1 MNSKLIRG
9 YLEAKQALY
18 EKYDNI
24 PSEWVEGG
32 LMVCRIYPNF
42 YKKFCGLLGDAVVSD
57 RELAAY
63 YITIQ
68 TLLKIAMEEL
78 GDDMV

>member
-9 YLEAKQALY
+9 YLEAKKALY

-32 LMVCRIYPNF
+32 LMVCKIYPNF
-42 YKKFCGLLGDAVVSD
+42 YKKILWFAG
-57 RELAAY
+57 
-63 YITIQ
+63 
-68 TLLKIAMEEL
+68 
-78 GDDMV
+78 

>member
-1 MNSKLIRG
+1 
-9 YLEAKQALY
+9 
-18 EKYDNI
+18 
-24 PSEWVEGG
+24 
-32 LMVCRIYPNF
+32 
-42 YKKFCGLLGDAVVSD
+42 LLGDAVVSD

-78 GDDMV
+78 GK